1 MNSADH
7 DKWEMNRM
15 VTGGAVKLR
24 DNESAADQNFRDNI
38 ELEDNR
44 VMLLVH
50 DIKPPFLDGREAFTK
65 QIQPVQV
72 VRDPTSDF
80 AQLAKKGSSVLKFVR
95 DRKDRQAMREKFW
108 QIAGTKMGS
117 IVNHDA
123 QISKNALGESAK
135 DEV

>member
-1 MNSADH
+1 M
-7 DKWEMNRM
+7 
-15 VTGGAVKLR
+15 
-24 DNESAADQNFRDNI
+24 
-38 ELEDNR
+38 
-44 VMLLVH
+44 
-50 DIKPPFLDGREAFTK
+50 
-65 QIQPVQV
+65 
-72 VRDPTSDF
+72 
-80 AQLAKKGSSVLKFVR
+80 KFVR

>member
-24 DNESAADQNFRDNI
+24 DNESAVDQNFRDNI
-38 ELEDNR
+38 ELEEDR

-65 QIQPVQV
+65 
-72 VRDPTSDF
+72 
-80 AQLAKKGSSVLKFVR
+80 
-95 DRKDRQAMREKFW
+95 
-108 QIAGTKMGS
+108 
-117 IVNHDA
+117 
-123 QISKNALGESAK
+123 
-135 DEV
+135 